1 MVTIHFRAVNFKAG
15 MRLKEYTKKRI
26 EKLSLFHQQISEVFV
41 FTKVENNSD
50 GFNKWAELKIEIP
63 GDYVVVKKISRSF
76 EESIHCAA
84 ASAVRILKK
93 RKGKDRS

>member
-15 MRLKEYTKKRI
+15 MKLKEYAKKRI

>member
-15 MRLKEYTKKRI
+15 MRLKEYAKKRI

-63 GDYVVVKKISRSF
+63 GDYVIVKKISRSF
-76 EESIHCAA
+76 EESIHNAA
-84 ASAVRILKK
+84 ESAVRILKK
-93 RKGKDRS
+93 RKGKERS

>member
-15 MRLKEYTKKRI
+15 MRLKEYAKKRI

-41 FTKVENNSD
+41 FTKIENNSN
-50 GFNKWAELKIEIP
+50 GLNKWAELKIEIP

-76 EESIHCAA
+76 EESIHNAA

-93 RKGKDRS
+93 RKGKERS

>member
-1 MVTIHFRAVNFKAG
+1 MVTMHFRAVNFRAG
-15 MRLKEYTKKRI
+15 ERLKEFTKKRI
-26 EKLSLFHQQISEVFV
+26 EKLSLFHKQILEVFV

-76 EESIHCAA
+76 EESIKNAA
-84 ASAVRILKK
+84 ETAVRILKK
-93 RKGKDRS
+93 RKGKERS

>member
-15 MRLKEYTKKRI
+15 IRLKEYAKSELK
-26 EKLSLFHQQISEVFV
+26 SFLFHKQILEVFV

-63 GDYVVVKKISRSF
+63 GDYVIVKKISRSF
-76 EESIHCAA
+76 EESIHNAA
-84 ASAVRILKK
+84 ERLRILKK
-93 RKGKDRS
+93 RKGKERS

>member
-1 MVTIHFRAVNFKAG
+1 MHFRAVNFKAG
-15 MRLKEYTKKRI
+15 IRLKEYAKKRI
-26 EKLSLFHQQISEVFV
+26 EKLSLFHKQILEVFV

-76 EESIHCAA
+76 EESIHNAGNCCKNFKE
-84 ASAVRILKK
+84 KK
-93 RKGKDRS
+93 R